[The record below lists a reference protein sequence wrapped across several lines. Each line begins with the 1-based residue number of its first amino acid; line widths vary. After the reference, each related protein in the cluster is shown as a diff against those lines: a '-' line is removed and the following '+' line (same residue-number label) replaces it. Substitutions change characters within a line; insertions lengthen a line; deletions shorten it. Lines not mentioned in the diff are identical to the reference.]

1 MFFLKI
7 FTFQLRLNYG
17 LLSPYGTLY
26 FFEIFLIF
34 WRQIFSFQLLEL
46 TFDVK
51 WKSSKAHHLGPWRGK
66 NRKYFKLLWVN
77 LDSVKPEK
85 WPGEKLKIW
94 FAKNYRLCYAFRK
107 ISDNFMVN
115 YFWLR
120 FLRTWSLKK
129 RNKKYFRFLK
139 IASLKSFFLFFSK

>member
-7 FTFQLRLNYG
+7 FTFQLTLNYG

-26 FFEIFLIF
+26 FLKFYLFF

-107 ISDNFMVN
+107 INDNFMAN

-120 FLRTWSLKK
+120 FFEDLVI
-129 RNKKYFRFLK
+129 F
-139 IASLKSFFLFFSK
+139 